1 MLGWFG
7 GLFGLVGCLVG
18 FGWILLF
25 GLASLV
31 GWALSHQYF
40 GPVKFWVRNFLDL
53 VKMLGPVKML
63 RPVKMMGEQTA
74 RTTCESRSKLQNKLG
89 WFGGSLSNINLT

>member
-1 MLGWFG
+1 MVKFGCVRLVWWFVWFSWLLGW
-7 GLFGLVGCLVG
+7 VWLVG
-18 FGWILLF
+18 FG
-25 GLASLV
+25 
-31 GWALSHQYF
+31 QYF
-40 GPVKFWVRNFLDL
+40 GPVIFWVRNFLDL